1 MIPTMVPH
9 SGLERSKGTAPLC
22 EDGGKRHAGQRR
34 RSLGSPGCNAVAV
47 PPDLDNY
54 IEGFIVAPSGCSAT
68 IRMRNVLPHA
78 RMFPNSRSLPHV
90 KCSLLHLEHDGYS
103 GLTGWRG
110 AEP

>member
-1 MIPTMVPH
+1 MSRLAVRLLTCQCTTMSSNVL
-9 SGLERSKGTAPLC
+9 S
-22 EDGGKRHAGQRR
+22 
-34 RSLGSPGCNAVAV
+34 
-47 PPDLDNY
+47 
-54 IEGFIVAPSGCSAT
+54 
-68 IRMRNVLPHA
+68 VLPHA